1 MVSNCLIK
9 SLSNWLIWY
18 MKSFELLF
26 ILFLEILDSWRL
38 IFWKIKFLHDE
49 FWSDRVLHTYH
60 SQIYMIIRIGSCEV
74 DLDYLLCIECCQALL
89 TLWIFVIT
97 HGSSTCAL
105 LHHIHSNLSSHFIM
119 LLLPWKYATSIL
131 FYSTTRNKFY
141 SYPGSRHQK
150 EIPILFHLAYSTKSK
165 RLLF

>member
-1 MVSNCLIK
+1 MIYEKFWAAVHLV
-9 SLSNWLIWY
+9 LRDTR
-18 MKSFELLF
+18 
-26 ILFLEILDSWRL
+26 FLEAYLL
-38 IFWKIKFLHDE
+38 KNKNLHDE
-49 FWSDRVLHTYH
+49 FWSDRVLDTYH
-60 SQIYMIIRIGSCEV
+60 SHIYMLIRIGSCEV

-105 LHHIHSNLSSHFIM
+105 LHHFHSNLSSHFIM

-141 SYPGSRHQK
+141 SYPRSRHQK
-150 EIPILFHLAYSTKSK
+150 KKREIPILSHLTYSTKPK
-165 RLLF
+165 KLLFY